1 METEP
6 ISLDIYLES
15 TKTIEKYFMKQES
28 LQDIL
33 NLFSFWDKDIFSY
46 IKLYRET
53 SGEIVSPILAT
64 NTHSL

>member
-1 METEP
+1 
-6 ISLDIYLES
+6 
-15 TKTIEKYFMKQES
+15 MKQES

-53 SGEIVSPILAT
+53 SEEIYLPEFFKALPLCKSGTANVPLTLFEA
-64 NTHSL
+64 L